1 MFGTEDILL
10 ILIVALFLFGPNKL
24 PELARSLGKATGEF
38 KKAQIQ
44 SESELK
50 QMVKPLDNKDEKIH
64 NLAGEM
70 GLNVQNKSGAVSEVI
85 LSGSPRL
92 SESSLPDY
100 MIKGSLIMPDG
111 YFQVLLSI
119 TFV

>member
-50 QMVKPLDNKDEKIH
+50 QIVKPLDNKDDKIH

-70 GLNVQNKSGAVSEVI
+70 GLDFQNKSDEQLIEEIRLKIRSNEV
-85 LSGSPRL
+85 L
-92 SESSLPDY
+92 
-100 MIKGSLIMPDG
+100 KNAN
-111 YFQVLLSI
+111 
-119 TFV
+119 